1 MLDGISLGGGTDLG
15 GGAGDDPD
23 ARAVAAV
30 NASTNAAP
38 SEARR
43 GLTRS
48 FTSIGSSSFQIFAR
62 DEATRRP
69 PADGFACALDAIRS
83 RGLPVCCGAMRTRRR
98 FPIASTAACLVALG
112 TLWTRPALAAESAVD
127 PIVPLLLG
135 LSIVLGAAK
144 VAGWLASH
152 MGQPAVLGEL
162 VAGILIGNLWVF

>member
-48 FTSIGSSSFQIFAR
+48 FTSIGSSSFQIVAR

-69 PADGFACALDAIRS
+69 PGRRLRVCPRCYQIERASGMLRRHAHTSAIPDR
-83 RGLPVCCGAMRTRRR
+83 V
-98 FPIASTAACLVALG
+98 
-112 TLWTRPALAAESAVD
+112 
-127 PIVPLLLG
+127 
-135 LSIVLGAAK
+135 
-144 VAGWLASH
+144 
-152 MGQPAVLGEL
+152 
-162 VAGILIGNLWVF
+162 